1 MGHDDGVTSSSITAT
16 NQEWLAEGGDR
27 EHAAFVGRRH
37 IAAETSTDVEAICA
51 TVARDVFFALPV
63 RTRAGHELGA
73 GTVLTDFADVRGYY
87 ETRSGSYVVQAS
99 NQLKSVAADWYLFN
113 ESSATLLGTGSVN
126 GADAEGRE
134 FVVNSA
140 VLFPSA
146 PEGIRGEICATRHP
160 FDDVVRGT
168 VGGAPAGSE
177 VDSAALLDRWCFAL
191 RAGDWAAAASELA
204 DGHTMAVRVDGLDG
218 APSVHV
224 ARSREDSIGLLP
236 AVFGGATDLT
246 LVVRIAT
253 EWYLFAEYLLP
264 LDGGG
269 ARRLAMIH
277 SVEDGRITGSFG
289 YGKAAG

>member
-1 MGHDDGVTSSSITAT
+1 VGERG
-16 NQEWLAEGGDR
+16 
-27 EHAAFVGRRH
+27 HAAFVGRRH
-37 IAAETSTDVEAICA
+37 IAAETSTDVDAICA

-99 NQLKSVAADWYLFN
+99 NQLKSVASDWYLFN

-126 GADAEGRE
+126 GADAAGRE

-168 VGGAPAGSE
+168 VRARSESE
-177 VDSAALLDRWCFAL
+177 VDNAALLDRWCFAL
-191 RAGDWAAAASELA
+191 RGGDWAAGAAELA
-204 DGHTMAVRVDGLDG
+204 DGHTIAVRVDGADG
-218 APSVHV
+218 TQSVHV

-236 AVFGGATDLT
+236 TVFGGATDLT

-264 LDGGG
+264 LTDGGP
-269 ARRLAMIH
+269 RRLAVIH
-277 SVEDGRITGSFG
+277 PVEDGRIIGSFG
-289 YGKAAG
+289 YGSEAA

>member
-1 MGHDDGVTSSSITAT
+1 MLLVPSSSITASH
-16 NQEWLAEGGDR
+16 QDWLADLGAR

-37 IAAETSTDVEAICA
+37 IAAETSTDVDAICA

-63 RTRAGHELGA
+63 RTRAGHELDA
-73 GTVLTDFADVRGYY
+73 GTVLTDFADVRRYY
-87 ETRSGSYVVQAS
+87 ESRSGSYVVQAS
-99 NQLKSVAADWYLFN
+99 NQLKSVASDWYLFN

-168 VGGAPAGSE
+168 VRASAASE
-177 VDSAALLDRWCFAL
+177 IDNAALLDRWCFAL
-191 RAGDWAAAASELA
+191 RDGDWTAAAREIA
-204 DGHTMAVRVDGLDG
+204 DVHSLAVRVGDE
-218 APSVHV
+218 VCT
-224 ARSREDSIGLLP
+224 ARSGHESAALLP
-236 AVFGGATDLT
+236 AIFGGATDLT
-246 LVVRIAT
+246 LVVRVAT

-264 LDGGG
+264 LTDGGS
-269 ARRLAMIH
+269 RRLAVIH
-277 SVEDGRITGSFG
+277 PVEDGRITGSFG
-289 YGKAAG
+289 YGREDA